1 MARERI
7 NSGNVQ
13 NLKLRLISDRK
24 TDGRIYNQPTVSEV
38 AALIV
43 GDVDTA
49 EQRDII
55 MEKKWKTK
63 KN

>member
-7 NSGNVQ
+7 DSGNVQ